1 MKGTKIDLREDKEAL
16 QALADSGQS
25 PIKREQGQKL
35 SNKIRAV
42 KYLECSALTQRG
54 LKQVSKFHTGIVY
67 KYSKLVFFLSTSI
80 DQEN

>member
-1 MKGTKIDLREDKEAL
+1 M

-67 KYSKLVFFLSTSI
+67 KYSKFSKYKHRSRKLMFKIHISGI
-80 DQEN
+80 

>member
-1 MKGTKIDLREDKEAL
+1 M

-67 KYSKLVFFLSTSI
+67 KYSFSKYKHRSRKLMFKIHISGI
-80 DQEN
+80 

>member
-1 MKGTKIDLREDKEAL
+1 M

-67 KYSKLVFFLSTSI
+67 KYSISKYKNTSRESI
-80 DQEN
+80 FIIHISGI